1 VSEGEGDDKIEIFLG
16 PAPRVLGPNVRGSHW
31 AQESRAARAYREQA
45 FLVARSRVGCNR
57 KDLPWPGAYVRA
69 TFYFRVRRKRDGDNL
84 NASLK
89 HALDGLADAGIVAD
103 DNAFVLLPPTVEIG
117 DRLGVKLV
125 VVRRPDFARQRP
137 RSTAPT
143 RTSGAPS

>member
-1 VSEGEGDDKIEIFLG
+1 MSDTIELFLG
-16 PAPRVLGPNVRGSHW
+16 PAPPVLSPNRRVHW

-45 FLVARSRVGCNR
+45 FLVARSRIGCNR

-103 DNAFVLLPPTVEIG
+103 DNAFVLLPPAVEVG

-125 VVRRPDFARQRP
+125 VVRRTAR
-137 RSTAPT
+137 RSPARGEAKERGGT
-143 RTSGAPS
+143 